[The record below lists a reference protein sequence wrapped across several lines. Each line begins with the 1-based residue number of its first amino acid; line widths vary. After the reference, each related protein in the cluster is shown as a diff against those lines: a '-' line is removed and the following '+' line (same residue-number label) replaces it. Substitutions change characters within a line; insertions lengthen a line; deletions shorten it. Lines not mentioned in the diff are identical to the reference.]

1 MTRRSSGDK
10 ESPDERQTALLRSCQ
25 AHYGV
30 PGELLQKLVER
41 EAHPDY
47 VPRVLRLQAE
57 LARTESR
64 TTRTQVKD

>member
-1 MTRRSSGDK
+1 MTRSPSGEK
-10 ESPDERQTALLRSCQ
+10 ESPEERQAALNLSCQ

-47 VPRVLRLQAE
+47 VPKVLRMQAE
-57 LARTESR
+57 LVKTESK
-64 TTRTQVKD
+64 TPRTQLKD